1 MAISLAKGGNVNLT
15 KEVPSLTKIGM
26 GLGWE
31 ARATSGADFDLDAS
45 AFLLSDKG
53 RVRSDDDFIFYKQLE
68 STCGSVKHTGDNRT
82 GDGEGDGEGD
92 DETILVDLTRVPQ
105 NVEKIVITVTIYD
118 HAARRQNFGMVSNA
132 FIRLYDE
139 NQTVVDPLSGQN
151 VPKEIARF
159 DLSEE
164 ASNVTAMIFGEVY
177 RYNGEWKF
185 KAVGQGFD
193 NGLAELARNFG
204 VDIA

>member
-1 MAISLAKGGNVNLT
+1 MAISLAKGGNINLT
-15 KEVPSLTKIGM
+15 KEVPSLTKIGI
-26 GLGWE
+26 GLGWD
-31 ARATSGADFDLDAS
+31 ARATSGSDFDLDAS
-45 AFLLSDKG
+45 AFLLTEKG
-53 RVRSDDDFIFYKQLE
+53 RVRSDDDFIFYKQLS

-82 GDGEGDGEGD
+82 GDGDGD

-105 NVEKIVITVTIYD
+105 EIQKIVITVTIYD
-118 HAARRQNFGMVSNA
+118 HASRRQNFGMVSDA
-132 FIRLYDE
+132 FIRIYDE
-139 NQTVVDPLSGQN
+139 NQSVIDPLSGQPN
-151 VPKEIARF
+151 PKEIARF

>member
-1 MAISLAKGGNVNLT
+1 MAISLAKGGNINLT
-15 KEVPSLTKIGM
+15 KEVPSLTKIGI
-26 GLGWE
+26 GLGWD

-45 AFLLSDKG
+45 AFLLTANG
-53 RVRSDDDFIFYKQLE
+53 RVRSDDDFIFYKQL
-68 STCGSVKHTGDNRT
+68 SSNCGSVKHTGDNRT
-82 GDGEGDGEGD
+82 GDGDGD
-92 DETILVDLTRVPQ
+92 DETIMVDLTRVPQ
-105 NVEKIVITVTIYD
+105 EVQKIVITVTIYD
-118 HAARRQNFGMVSNA
+118 HASRRQNFGMVADA
-132 FIRLYDE
+132 FIRIYDE
-139 NQTVVDPLSGQN
+139 NQSVVDPLYGQN
-151 VPKEIARF
+151 IPKEIARF

-193 NGLAELARNFG
+193 NGLAEMARNFG

>member
-1 MAISLAKGGNVNLT
+1 MAISLTKGGNINLT
-15 KEVPSLTKIGM
+15 KEVPSLTKIGV

-31 ARATSGADFDLDAS
+31 ARSTSGADFDLDAS
-45 AFLLSDKG
+45 AFLLGSNG
-53 RVRSDDDFIFYKQLE
+53 RVRSDADFIFYKQLE
-68 STCGSVKHTGDNRT
+68 STCKSVKHTGDSRT
-82 GDGEGDGEGD
+82 GGDDGD
-92 DETILVDLTRVPQ
+92 DESLMVDVSKIPADI
-105 NVEKIVITVTIYD
+105 EKVVFTVTIYD
-118 HAARRQNFGMVSNA
+118 HAARRQNFGQVAGA
-132 FIRLYDE
+132 FIRIYDQ
-139 NQTVVDPLSGQN
+139 NQSVIDPVSHES

-164 ASNVTAMIFGEVY
+164 ASNVTAMIFAELY

-204 VDIA
+204 VDIE

>member
-1 MAISLAKGGNVNLT
+1 MAISLNKGGNVNLT
-15 KEVPSLTKIGM
+15 KEVPSLTKIGI
-26 GLGWE
+26 GLGWQ

-82 GDGEGDGEGD
+82 GDGEGD
-92 DETILVDLTRVPQ
+92 DETIMVDLTRVPQ
-105 NVEKIVITVTIYD
+105 DIEKIVITVTIYD
-118 HAARRQNFGMVSNA
+118 HAARRQNFGMVSDA

>member
-15 KEVPSLTKIGM
+15 KEVPSLTKIGI

-31 ARATSGADFDLDAS
+31 ARTTSGADFDLDAS
-45 AFLLSDKG
+45 AFLLNANG
-53 RVRSDDDFIFYKQLE
+53 RVRSDEDFIFYKQLS

-82 GDGEGDGEGD
+82 GDGDGD
-92 DETILVDLTRVPQ
+92 DETILVDLTKVPPEIQ
-105 NVEKIVITVTIYD
+105 KIVITVTIYD
-118 HAARRQNFGMVSNA
+118 HASRRQNFGMVSDA
-132 FIRLYDE
+132 FIRIYDE
-139 NQTVVDPLSGQN
+139 NQSVIDPLSGQTI
-151 VPKEIARF
+151 PKEIARF

>member
-1 MAISLAKGGNVNLT
+1 MAISLTKGGNVNLT
-15 KEVPSLTKIGM
+15 KEVPSLTKIGI

-82 GDGEGDGEGD
+82 GDGEGD

-105 NVEKIVITVTIYD
+105 EIQKIVITVTIYD
-118 HAARRQNFGMVSNA
+118 HAARRQNFGMVSDA